1 MFDQKRKIILASK
14 SPRRIEL
21 LTKAGFDVEVVP
33 ANIDEVIAPGLAPA
47 DVVKKLALQKASAV
61 RRQLDEKRANLEKEE
76 ICDNDIIVAADT
88 IVYLDGIIGKPNDR
102 EDAEKILMY
111 LSGKTHQVYTGV
123 AIIYTGEAKECAGC
137 ATCPSGSTSC
147 PSSCAKKARK
157 NARYGLVF
165 SERTDVFFKSY
176 TLDEIQDYL
185 DSDEPYD
192 KAGAYAIQGYFG
204 RFIDHIDGDYNNV
217 MGLPVDALIE
227 KLDTL

>member
-1 MFDQKRKIILASK
+1 MVNQKRKIILASK

-21 LTKAGFDVEVVP
+21 LTKAGFEVEVVP
-33 ANIDEVIAPGLAPA
+33 ANIKEVVAPGLAPEE
-47 DVVKKLALQKASAV
+47 VVKKLALQKASAV
-61 RRQLDEKRANLEKEE
+61 RRELDEKHSDNTE
-76 ICDNDIIVAADT
+76 IILAADT
-88 IVYLDGIIGKPNDR
+88 IVYLDGIIGKPQDR
-102 EDAEKILMY
+102 EDAERILMK
-111 LSGKTHQVYTGV
+111 LSGKPHQVYTGV
-123 AIIYTGEAKECAGC
+123 AIIYTREAKECAGC
-137 ATCPSGSTSC
+137 TTCPSESTSC
-147 PSSCAKKARK
+147 PSSCAKKPRK

-185 DSDEPYD
+185 DTDEPYD

>member
-33 ANIDEVIAPGLAPA
+33 ANINEVIAPGLAPA

-61 RRQLDEKRANLEKEE
+61 RRELDEKRANIEKEE

-102 EDAEKILMY
+102 EDAEKILMD

-123 AIIYTGEAKECAGC
+123 AIIYTGEAKECAACTKG
-137 ATCPSGSTSC
+137 C

-157 NARYGLVF
+157 NARYALVF